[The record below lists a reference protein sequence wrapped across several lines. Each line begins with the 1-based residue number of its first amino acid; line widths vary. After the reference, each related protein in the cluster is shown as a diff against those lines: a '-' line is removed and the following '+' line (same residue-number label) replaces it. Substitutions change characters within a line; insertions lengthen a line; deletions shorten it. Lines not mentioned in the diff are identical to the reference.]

1 MEFSS
6 QDSQA
11 QICRRA
17 YIPNNSKDEVKE
29 LIGYTKIEESEDNI
43 KRNLV
48 FRSDLCSEKIYN
60 ILQANNWKNND
71 NSNKKYYTHE
81 ETPKLGQAS
90 LKRSL
95 VYDSSLGCCVP
106 LYTRKPGCSRMKLDI
121 IGYGEAVNYGT
132 QMEKASDNLVGLRLN
147 SSNIHRN
154 FNQHFSGCSTNI
166 IGEIRD
172 DLGRLSR
179 KADYEMSKVN
189 KSSVHIENNFYMP
202 EKDSSYEKNTRIHH
216 SAELKCVG
224 CHEISSIS
232 NSVYLSINESL
243 EICFKNSDNKLIYP
257 IESLG
262 VIYQVAKKK
271 ENFSIKILIYHPNRM
286 ADLSKVFSD
295 YGNFKDC
302 ISKYYNIKLDQC
314 ISNKPGINYSTDF
327 KFSIELPSKEE
338 LEEINIKNRS
348 GEIFVIRKIFKFKI
362 TSSTENFSETQ
373 VLVAKDNSTI
383 ESTVTSATTTNPTTT
398 SKELIAESNQNTSS
412 NKLDKEVMNLNE
424 IIYSNT
430 LCKELSSDEVI
441 EAIKFQNTFMLPD
454 IIYLE
459 VVVLLR
465 RVAKRIDFFRSAEE
479 SLSIIMPGIGG
490 LLVSDIHCEESLRV
504 SLVAGELTIPGVGPN
519 VFPAICQKLQQCLGD
534 QSFHNS
540 VLISLS
546 KSKKYVDFALK
557 RNRSFMWET
566 LNKMV
571 GVLGNTSGLKSYQ
584 LWLEMEILIKNTIPD
599 EDVLHSDLPKEM
611 ILIVDLIKNS
621 KSQTVECTISVMK
634 IGASYDIR
642 LSQISEVARICSR
655 IFSDSS
661 SYLSVDEMRLISD
674 TTILSRIADW
684 MIGTFILEKHIPP
697 GVTKPA
703 ACMYLSAITSP
714 MDYSSITNFLWP
726 RVVFAISSSS
736 SSALSFTTRSVD
748 PENCRKSL
756 IKILKKIGDKIQI
769 NIDET
774 CGKMANCI
782 LNGRIGRISVDD
794 TINNALSQSQQTI
807 KYDFGTNSA
816 SLRLARFIFESKAP
830 KKSKRNGFSKLSA
843 PLRGSVLFG
852 HLQTIMPGGFS
863 INDVV
868 KFVHSFTKEA
878 PPNGPAKKCF
888 KVLIKYIPIFIS
900 SDNELKT
907 ICINAF
913 GPWIMPDILVSDVTF
928 SQSTISSEI
937 IV

>member
-1 MEFSS
+1 MIGDKFLIIYKLKWVLIYIAIAIFSTW
-6 QDSQA
+6 
-11 QICRRA
+11 I
-17 YIPNNSKDEVKE
+17 
-29 LIGYTKIEESEDNI
+29 
-43 KRNLV
+43 
-48 FRSDLCSEKIYN
+48 
-60 ILQANNWKNND
+60 
-71 NSNKKYYTHE
+71 
-81 ETPKLGQAS
+81 
-90 LKRSL
+90 
-95 VYDSSLGCCVP
+95 
-106 LYTRKPGCSRMKLDI
+106 
-121 IGYGEAVNYGT
+121 
-132 QMEKASDNLVGLRLN
+132 
-147 SSNIHRN
+147 
-154 FNQHFSGCSTNI
+154 
-166 IGEIRD
+166 
-172 DLGRLSR
+172 
-179 KADYEMSKVN
+179 
-189 KSSVHIENNFYMP
+189 
-202 EKDSSYEKNTRIHH
+202 
-216 SAELKCVG
+216 ELKCVR
-224 CHEISSIS
+224 CHEISSIFD
-232 NSVYLSINESL
+232 SVYSSINKSL
-243 EICFKNSDNKLIYP
+243 EMCFKDLGGKLVRP
-257 IESLG
+257 TESLG
-262 VIYQVAKKK
+262 VIYQVVKKK
-271 ENFSIKILIYHPNRM
+271 ENYSIKILLYQPSNIVAGLNEI
-286 ADLSKVFSD
+286 FND
-295 YGNFKDC
+295 YESFKNC
-302 ISKYYNIKLDQC
+302 ISKYYNTELDQY
-314 ISNKPGINYSTDF
+314 ISNKPGISHSTDF
-327 KFSIELPSKEE
+327 KFSTELPSKEE
-338 LEEINIKNRS
+338 LEEIEVKNRN
-348 GEIFVIRKIFKFKI
+348 GETFVIRKVFQFKI
-362 TSSTENFSETQ
+362 TNSKQNFNEAEVLISKQNNLLVENT
-373 VLVAKDNSTI
+373 K
-383 ESTVTSATTTNPTTT
+383 TSITTTTTT
-398 SKELIAESNQNTSS
+398 VPKELMARPSLSNTGNQV
-412 NKLDKEVMNLNE
+412 DKSIISFNE
-424 IIYSNT
+424 IVYSDI
-430 LCKELSSDEVI
+430 LCRELSSEELI

-459 VVVLLR
+459 VIVLLR
-465 RVAKRIDFFRSAEE
+465 RLAKRIDFFRSAEE

-490 LLVSDIHCEESLRV
+490 LLVSDTHCEESLRV

-519 VFPAICQKLQQCLGD
+519 EFPVLCQKLQQCLSN

-546 KSKKYVDFALK
+546 KSKKYVEFALK

-571 GVLGNTSGLKSYQ
+571 GVLGNTNGLKSYQ
-584 LWLEMEILIKNTIPD
+584 LWLEMEILIKDTTPD
-599 EDVLHSDLPKEM
+599 EDVLHSDIPKEM
-611 ILIVDLIKNS
+611 ILITDLIKNS
-621 KSQTVECTISVMK
+621 KFQTVECTISIMK

-736 SSALSFTTRSVD
+736 SSALSFTARTVD

-756 IKILKKIGDKIQI
+756 IKILKKIGDKIHI

-807 KYDFGTNSA
+807 NYDYGTNSA

-863 INDVV
+863 INDIV

-888 KVLIKYIPIFIS
+888 KALIKYIPIFIS

-928 SQSTISSEI
+928 SQSTISNEI